1 MERRSFFKRKRIF
14 VVWMFVLSLFTSFS
28 FSNIVYGKPNSFVQW
43 EVEKEEEKKETN
55 QKEASTQEVL
65 QLDAPSYLLMEETTG
80 QIICEKNSDERRS
93 PASITKV
100 MTLILIFDALESG
113 KIQLTDEV
121 TTSAHAKS
129 MGGSQVFL
137 EEGEVQTVET
147 LIKCIVVAS
156 GNDASVAMAEYIAGS
171 EEAFVKMM
179 NERAEGLSMKETHF
193 VDCCGLTEDEQHY
206 SSAKDVA
213 IMSRELSLKYPKIHE
228 YASIWQ
234 EDITHVTKQGSKPF
248 TLSNTN
254 KLIRHYQGATG
265 LKTGST
271 SKAKFCLTATAER
284 NGIKLISV
292 VMGAPDSKARVRDS
306 SKLLDYGFANCVVYE
321 DTEGIKNLPK
331 VLVAQGMKKEVA
343 LKATEPFR
351 YVFVNGK
358 KGEITTELEV
368 KKKIKAPVKMG
379 QELGVLHYKVD
390 GKEIGSVLLTAKE
403 DIEKMSYKISFL
415 RIIEQYI
422 SL

>member
-1 MERRSFFKRKRIF
+1 M
-14 VVWMFVLSLFTSFS
+14 
-28 FSNIVYGKPNSFVQW
+28 
-43 EVEKEEEKKETN
+43 
-55 QKEASTQEVL
+55 
-65 QLDAPSYLLMEETTG
+65 
-80 QIICEKNSDERRS
+80 
-93 PASITKV
+93 
-100 MTLILIFDALESG
+100 
-113 KIQLTDEV
+113 
-121 TTSAHAKS
+121 
-129 MGGSQVFL
+129 
-137 EEGEVQTVET
+137 
-147 LIKCIVVAS
+147 
-156 GNDASVAMAEYIAGS
+156 
-171 EEAFVKMM
+171 
-179 NERAEGLSMKETHF
+179 
-193 VDCCGLTEDEQHY
+193 
-206 SSAKDVA
+206 
-213 IMSRELSLKYPKIHE
+213 
-228 YASIWQ
+228 
-234 EDITHVTKQGSKPF
+234 
-248 TLSNTN
+248 
-254 KLIRHYQGATG
+254 IRHYQGATG

-331 VLVAQGMKKEVA
+331 VLVAQGMKKDVA

-403 DIEKMSYKISFL
+403 NIEKMSYKISFL